1 LGAQSGDQSN
11 NKILNG
17 FKDIYWKLIQEH
29 PELTARQVVDY
40 YNPNALNPFALQQED
55 LLVWPVD
62 KIIYGEWGRVKH
74 EVRSPPQE
82 VCKKGIHP
90 SGCMASVS
98 LPVRYELKDVSGIF
112 QPSLIS
118 FA

>member
-1 LGAQSGDQSN
+1 MEINPRTSGTYCKAGGGLLS
-11 NKILNG
+11 I
-17 FKDIYWKLIQEH
+17 
-29 PELTARQVVDY
+29 
-40 YNPNALNPFALQQED
+40 PNALNPFALQQED

-98 LPVRYELKDVSGIF
+98 LPVCYELKDVSGIF
-112 QPSLIS
+112 QPIS
-118 FA
+118 FHSPEIEKTFG